1 MMVGHGILNRV
12 SPLFGQDLEVSD
24 GNFLVSSLKRLC
36 IHTSQAKGLQEA
48 SSTFQ
53 TLLAN
58 RFPNSFAANDF
69 VQEMDEGGGSDDDD
83 DSDDG
88 PVVVA
93 GDDVE
98 ASMGRSSAASSMQV
112 SSFSPE
118 IRQTYPLLVAAI
130 MPHEDILMT
139 CARALDE
146 AADVS
151 LVREA
156 AAYLEEM
163 EQQNVY
169 E

>member
-1 MMVGHGILNRV
+1 
-12 SPLFGQDLEVSD
+12 LEVSD

-36 IHTSQAKGLQEA
+36 LHTSQAKALQEA

-58 RFPNSFAANDF
+58 RFPNSFAPDDF
-69 VQEMDEGGGSDDDD
+69 IQGMDQGDGSGDDHDHDD
-83 DSDDG
+83 DSEDG

-93 GDDVE
+93 GDEVE
-98 ASMGRSSAASSMQV
+98 ASLARSSIASSLQL

-146 AADVS
+146 AVDVS

-163 EQQNVY
+163 ELR
-169 E
+169 